1 MELDFVSV
9 FGALQ
14 SLTLGGVGLA
24 VLVVL
29 LTEVIKEFSGLAGK
43 AVRAVA
49 LGVGFGLTAV
59 AYGLA
64 EGLIPPAAEPYI
76 EWAFASVVGGLGGM
90 GLWHLGK
97 RFLSTNAI
105 SDGDLADAV
114 AHGLQARGVLPP
126 GDTVD
131 GSLRFAEPGELSVTA
146 TGPGF
151 EIVDDG

>member
-1 MELDFVSV
+1 MDSV
-9 FGALQ
+9 FIDGSSGEGGGQILRT
-14 SLTLGGVGLA
+14 SLTLA
-24 VLVVL
+24 CI
-29 LTEVIKEFSGLAGK
+29 TGK

-49 LGVGFGLTAV
+49 LGIGFVLSAV

-114 AHGLQARGVLPP
+114 AHGLQALEFLPP
-126 GDTVD
+126 GDHSFHIVGD
-131 GSLRFAEPGELSVTA
+131 ENGSLRLAEPGELSVTA